1 MAEKYI
7 NPKVIQFLKKSI
19 KIYQDRLIK
28 KAKESGIYENFGQKE
43 VSALKDKFSNYDG
56 YMDMNQRQAII
67 QEFDNWCMNYTGNNV
82 KRNL

>member
-28 KAKESGIYENFGQKE
+28 KAQESGIYENFGQKE
-43 VSALKDKFSNYDG
+43 VGALKDKFSNYDG

-67 QEFDNWCMNYTGNNV
+67 QEFDNWCMNYTDNNV